1 MTSKNKIAEAEET
14 LRESILPNFGI
25 PIISSHSPSVEGFIP
40 LLSSPKMTAV
50 SRLNLASRRLI
61 DFFHLHHKCKN
72 HKTLADKSRL

>member
-14 LRESILPNFGI
+14 LMESILPNFGI

-50 SRLNLASRRLI
+50 SLLNLA
-61 DFFHLHHKCKN
+61 
-72 HKTLADKSRL
+72 